1 VVDYTE
7 IVKQAATGFAS
18 TPLAIPALGG
28 LAYGWATGDENNAAS
43 RFSSEYAEKIRNA
56 IGAKPFNEASFGER
70 VANVAGTVGFPT
82 PLAAAKIAGYA
93 PQITSTAGKIAGRFA
108 DWFVFPGSNPYTKAN
123 VAVNVGVGT
132 GLNEAI
138 RATQMDDD
146 PASLSVG
153 TDSASPLGLDL
164 SGATPIKGPLGLDLS
179 DAVSVQAPEAVDS
192 LGLDLSDALPIEP
205 IPFEDNDEWSM
216 SAAAI
221 GGAVVLP
228 LMLIAA
234 KRFAA
239 PSKRLATVDLGP
251 ESTKKL
257 RPVAPSATVKEK
269 VITNNLDPLYGP
281 ASTLRRAGIVD
292 DKVDDWLN
300 QVSGTTRQGGVTTAR
315 HLMTTGEFPTSSNL
329 KTYPL
334 TALKEEFGTLDPA
347 RAKMLNEGMIYRDL
361 IESNDLPK
369 GIEMADATATI
380 KSMLADPQLKLMAD
394 KYTHIGKKIW
404 RYLKDMDY
412 IDNELYQAYRYRNY
426 VPSISLD
433 EGSGIWHV
441 NMGKKALNLLGLDDA
456 RNLQLRD
463 FQFISKRLQ
472 PTGQAI
478 NPFDAM
484 EEYTTAMITMAQ
496 KNQVQRQWIDMMKP
510 AYKERLAI
518 AATMPKTRKSF
529 KSKKAFE
536 EYSKDFIKSRSTNPK
551 VDPSVYRSISKQPV
565 KTFTDPKSV
574 GQYMKRDDHIV
585 IRRNGKFEAWKF
597 GDPFLAQ
604 AMKLAPYGT
613 HKIIGSFRRVFQQA
627 TTGTL
632 APWFAVK
639 SLIWGTSLGSI
650 ARQPGHTFGML
661 DEAAQRLSGGSLAV
675 RGDPT
680 AILNTFAGV
689 GSGLTS
695 QLKLE
700 LAQSFKNLTHTNSTF
715 MRSLPDDVQTSLAD
729 SATKGYMV
737 ALQAYK
743 ASPKGIAEKW
753 GALNSG
759 PRFDPSEQY
768 SQLTKSL
775 TPNFNSR
782 SLPGAVWHYYK
793 TVLESLHNG
802 PRIGFI
808 SQNIS
813 RFAKQYGS
821 VDAIPEKVMRKLMK
835 DARELEGDFTRSGI
849 GKGHRL
855 ATEAV
860 PYYNVTIQTMGRLGE
875 AMARDPHFGASIGAG
890 IIASAVIP
898 TVIGDIMMSIAGED
912 HRKFLWN
919 DLQPWERATHAILPT
934 PDLAKTAETGT
945 MQWMSP
951 EHSLKVPIAPE
962 SWIPATIMRHVIADN
977 FGLKDGSIVN
987 PAHRDILEAFAGY
1000 FGLPLPPAIQAAFN
1014 AGGYRL
1020 EPGLDPEDKGS
1031 ILGVHAREILAD
1043 RTAGAVGGDKRYPSS
1058 VFSAN
1063 VEEMLTSLFGTA
1075 MRIGLSGLA
1084 SANAQDGIGESL
1096 SAFGEEFGFEVKR
1109 RVPIAAPLF
1118 GIHVASTNT
1127 VVAQQR
1133 RRKIDAAQNIFS
1145 QMSVERG
1152 GRKANL
1158 RGPLANVGQGGPTM
1172 LTDPKAIQVT
1182 TTVYNLL
1189 GRDPYL
1195 NNLNTIRNKLRSQI
1209 QIINGDRGQT
1219 WKPQERNAKMNLLKA
1234 QLLKTE
1240 LGLFNRIKDAEQAI
1254 GMSMEDA
1261 EKLVMGN

>member
-1 VVDYTE
+1 MADLKE

-28 LAYGWATGDENNAAS
+28 LAYGWATGDKDNAAS
-43 RFSSEYAEKIRNA
+43 TFASDYAEKIRQT
-56 IGAKPFNEASFGER
+56 IGAKPFNDATFGER
-70 VANVAGTVGFPT
+70 VANVAGIVGFPT
-82 PLAAAKIAGYA
+82 PLAWAKLAGYA
-93 PQITSTAGKIAGRFA
+93 PQATSMAGKIAGRFA

-123 VAVNVGVGT
+123 VAVNIGVGT
-132 GLNEAI
+132 GLSEAI
-138 RATQMDDD
+138 RATQTDEDG
-146 PASLSVG
+146 STLSVG
-153 TDSASPLGLDL
+153 ADNNPLGLEFND
-164 SGATPIKGPLGLDLS
+164 APKAKGPLGLDLS
-179 DAVSVQAPEAVDS
+179 DATPVELQVDKG

-205 IPFEDNDEWSM
+205 IPFEDNDDWSM

-221 GGAVVLP
+221 GSAVVLP
-228 LMLIAA
+228 LVLIAA
-234 KRFAA
+234 KRFVA
-239 PSKRLATVDLGP
+239 PSKRLAAVDLGP
-251 ESTKKL
+251 EGTQKA
-257 RPVAPSATVKEK
+257 RPVEPSATVKEK
-269 VITNNLDPLYGP
+269 VVTANLDPLYGP
-281 ASTLRRAGIVD
+281 KSTLKRAGIAD

-300 QVSGTTRQGGVTTAR
+300 QASGTTRQGGVTTAR
-315 HLMTTGEFPTSSNL
+315 HLMTTGEFPTDSAL
-329 KTYPL
+329 KTHSL
-334 TALKEEFGTLDPA
+334 TALKEEVSTLDPA
-347 RAKMLNEGMIYRDL
+347 RIKVLNEGMVYRDL

-369 GIEMADATATI
+369 HIEMADATATI
-380 KSMLADPQLKLMAD
+380 KAMQADPQLKEIAE
-394 KYTHIGKKIW
+394 KYSHITKTIW
-404 RYLKDMDY
+404 RYLKDIDY
-412 IDNELYQAYRYRNY
+412 IDDELYKAYQHRNY

-433 EGSGIWHV
+433 EPSGLWHV

-463 FQFISKRLQ
+463 YQFISKRLQ
-472 PTGQAI
+472 PSGQVM
-478 NPFDAM
+478 NPFDAL
-484 EEYTTAMITMAQ
+484 EEYTTAMVTMAQ

-510 AYKERLAI
+510 AYTLGDKAKPVNKEVMRSL
-518 AATMPKTRKSF
+518 
-529 KSKKAFE
+529 SKK
-536 EYSKDFIKSRSTNPK
+536 
-551 VDPSVYRSISKQPV
+551 PV

-574 GQYMKRDDHIV
+574 GHYMKLDDHVV
-585 IRRNGKFEAWKF
+585 IRRGGKFEAWKF

-639 SLIWGTSLGSI
+639 SLIWGTSLGSV

-661 DEAAQRLSGGSLAV
+661 DEAAQRLSGGSLAI

-680 AILNTFAGV
+680 AILNTFAGI

-695 QLKLE
+695 QLRLE
-700 LAQSFKNLTHTNSTF
+700 LAQTFKNLTHTNSAF
-715 MRSLPDDVQTSLAD
+715 MRFLPDEVQTSLAD
-729 SATKGYMV
+729 SAAKGYMV

-775 TPNFNSR
+775 TPNFNGR
-782 SLPGAVWHYYK
+782 TLPGAVWHYYK

-808 SQNIS
+808 SQNLN
-813 RFAKQYGS
+813 RFVKKYGS
-821 VDAIPEKVMRKLMK
+821 VDKIPVKVMRKLMK

-855 ATEAV
+855 ATEAI

-875 AMARDPHFGASIGAG
+875 AIARDPYFGASIGMG

-898 TVIGDIMMSIAGED
+898 TVIGDIMMSIAGDD

-934 PDLAKTAETGT
+934 PDPVKTAETGT

-962 SWIPATIMRHVIADN
+962 SWIPATIIRHVIADN

-987 PAHRDILEAFAGY
+987 PIHRDILEAFAGY
-1000 FGLPLPPAIQAAFN
+1000 FGLPLPPVIQAAFN

-1058 VFSAN
+1058 VLSAN
-1063 VEEMLTSLFGTA
+1063 VEEMLTSLFGTT

-1109 RVPIAAPLF
+1109 RIPIAAPLF

-1127 VVAQQR
+1127 LVAQQR

-1145 QMSVERG
+1145 QMSVERA
-1152 GRKANL
+1152 GRVGNL
-1158 RGPLANVGQGGPTM
+1158 RGPHATVGQGGPSQ
-1172 LTDPKAIQVT
+1172 LTNPQALQVA

-1195 NNLNTIRNKLRSQI
+1195 NNLNTIRNKIRGQI
-1209 QIINGDRGQT
+1209 QIIDSDRGQT
-1219 WKPQERNAKMNLLKA
+1219 WKPQERSAKMNLLKA

-1240 LGLFNRIKDAEQAI
+1240 LGLFNRIRDAEQAI

-1261 EKLVMGN
+1261 EKLVMDN

>member
-1 VVDYTE
+1 MIDYGE
-7 IVKQAATGFAS
+7 LIRQAGTGLAS

-28 LAYGWATGDENNAAS
+28 LAYGWATGDTDNAATN
-43 RFSSEYAEKIRNA
+43 FSQKYAEKIRNFT
-56 IGAKPFNEASFGER
+56 GAKPASETSFLEDAAYIGGTIG
-70 VANVAGTVGFPT
+70 VPTPVAG
-82 PLAAAKIAGYA
+82 LQAAKMLPRASGA
-93 PQITSTAGKIAGRFA
+93 VSKLAGRFA
-108 DWFVFPGSNPYTKAN
+108 DWFVFPGSNPYTKTN
-123 VAVNVGVGT
+123 VAMNLGVGVG
-132 GLNEAI
+132 LNEI
-138 RATQMDDD
+138 IKGVTKTDEN
-146 PASLSVG
+146 ASSVSVG
-153 TDSASPLGLDL
+153 TDSANPLGYDL
-164 SGATPIKGPLGLDLS
+164 SQAIQVKTEPSDPFSFDMTSAAKGVQQGETDFSFDLDS
-179 DAVSVQAPEAVDS
+179 
-192 LGLDLSDALPIEP
+192 ALPIEP
-205 IPFEDNDEWSM
+205 LAFEDNDEWSM

-221 GGAVVLP
+221 GGAVILP

-234 KRFAA
+234 KRFTA
-239 PSKRLATVDLGP
+239 PSKRLAAVDLGP
-251 ESTKKL
+251 ETQQKL
-257 RPVAPSATVKEK
+257 RPVEPSGTAKEK
-269 VITNNLDPLYGP
+269 IITANLDPLYGP
-281 ASTLRRAGIVD
+281 KSVLKRAGVAD

-300 QVSGTTRQGGVTTAR
+300 NASGTTRQGGVTTAR
-315 HLMTTGEFPTSSNL
+315 HLMTTGEFPTNSAL
-329 KTYPL
+329 KTHPL
-334 TALKEEFGTLDPA
+334 TALKEEVSTLDPA
-347 RAKMLNEGMIYRDL
+347 RIKTLNEGMVYRDL
-361 IESNDLPK
+361 IESGDLPK
-369 GIEMADATATI
+369 HIEKATADATI
-380 KSMLADPQLKLMAD
+380 KAMRADKQLMGIAD
-394 KYTHIGKKIW
+394 KYSHITKTIW

-412 IDNELYQAYRYRNY
+412 IDDELYKAYQHRNY

-433 EGSGIWHV
+433 EPSGLWHV

-463 FQFISKRLQ
+463 YQFISKRLQ
-472 PTGQAI
+472 PSGQAM
-478 NPFDAM
+478 NPFDAL
-484 EEYTTAMITMAQ
+484 EEYTTAMVTMAQ

-510 AYKERLAI
+510 AYTLGD
-518 AATMPKTRKSF
+518 
-529 KSKKAFE
+529 KAKPINQE
-536 EYSKDFIKSRSTNPK
+536 
-551 VDPSVYRSISKQPV
+551 VYRSISKKPV

-574 GQYMKRDDHIV
+574 GHYMKLDDHVV

-627 TTGTL
+627 TTGVL

-650 ARQPGHTFGML
+650 ARQPGHTFGLL
-661 DEAAQRLSGGSLAV
+661 DEAAQRLSGGAVAV

-689 GSGLTS
+689 GSGLKS
-695 QLKLE
+695 QLMLE
-700 LAQSFKNLTHTNSTF
+700 LTQSFKNLTHTNSAF
-715 MRSLPDDVQTSLAD
+715 MKSLPDGVQQSLAE
-729 SATKGYMV
+729 SAAKGYMV

-743 ASPKGIAEKW
+743 TSPKGIAEKW

-775 TPNFNSR
+775 TPNFNGR
-782 SLPGAVWHYYK
+782 SLPGATWHYYK

-802 PRIGFI
+802 PRIGFV
-808 SQNIS
+808 SQNIN
-813 RFAKQYGS
+813 RFAKKYGS

-875 AMARDPHFGASIGAG
+875 AIGRDKHFGMSIGAG
-890 IIASAVIP
+890 ILTSAVIP
-898 TVIGDIMMSIAGED
+898 TVVGDIMMSIAGDD

-934 PDLAKTAETGT
+934 PDPIKSAETGT

-1014 AGGYRL
+1014 VGGYRL
-1020 EPGLDPEDKGS
+1020 EPGLDPEDKGG

-1043 RTAGAVGGDKRYPSS
+1043 RTAGTVGGDKRYPSS
-1058 VFSAN
+1058 VLSAN

-1075 MRIGLSGLA
+1075 MRIGLSSMA

-1096 SAFGEEFGFEVKR
+1096 SAFGDEFGFEVKR
-1109 RVPIAAPLF
+1109 RIPIAAPLF

-1127 VVAQQR
+1127 LVAQQR
-1133 RRKIDAAQNIFS
+1133 RRKIDAAQNIFK
-1145 QMSVERG
+1145 QIGVEQA
-1152 GRKANL
+1152 GRTANK
-1158 RGPLANVGQGGPTM
+1158 RGPLAIVGQGGPNQ
-1172 LTDPKAIQVT
+1172 LTNPKAIQVAT
-1182 TTVYNLL
+1182 MVYNLL

-1195 NNLNTIRNKLRSQI
+1195 NAMNTSRNKIRSQI

-1219 WKPQERNAKMNLLKA
+1219 WKPQERNAKMNLLKG

-1240 LGLFNRIKDAEQAI
+1240 LGLFNRVRDAERAI
-1254 GMSMEDA
+1254 GMTMEEA
-1261 EKLVMGN
+1261 EQLVMDN